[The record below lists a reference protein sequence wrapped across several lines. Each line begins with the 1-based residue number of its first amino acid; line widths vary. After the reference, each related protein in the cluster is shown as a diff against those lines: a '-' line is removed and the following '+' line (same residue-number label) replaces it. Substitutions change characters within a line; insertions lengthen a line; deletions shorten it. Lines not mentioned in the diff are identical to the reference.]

1 MTGQKCRQKP
11 KYPCCVRPRGAWEPF
26 SFQQNYF
33 PSLPRAAE
41 DFQLRHVIIPFPSP
55 LFRSLA
61 FRWGRESAKFS
72 FQALTS
78 CHPPLTHTRSLTC
91 VGPLAKKGWFRGGI
105 PRMPAPRAWGYRKVA
120 GARENEN
127 EVSPLFLVKVWHA
140 LLTHATCHLWECA
153 FSEEQFLHRVPER
166 IPSALSVIFIYP

>member
-11 KYPCCVRPRGAWEPF
+11 KYPCCVRLYGTGEPF

-55 LFRSLA
+55 LFRPLA

-78 CHPPLTHTRSLTC
+78 YHPPLHTHSLTC
-91 VGPLAKKGWFRGGI
+91 VGPLAKKWPIPPRRHPKNASAARGVIERWQGQG
-105 PRMPAPRAWGYRKVA
+105 RMKMRF
-120 GARENEN
+120 
-127 EVSPLFLVKVWHA
+127 PLF
-140 LLTHATCHLWECA
+140 
-153 FSEEQFLHRVPER
+153 FL
-166 IPSALSVIFIYP
+166 